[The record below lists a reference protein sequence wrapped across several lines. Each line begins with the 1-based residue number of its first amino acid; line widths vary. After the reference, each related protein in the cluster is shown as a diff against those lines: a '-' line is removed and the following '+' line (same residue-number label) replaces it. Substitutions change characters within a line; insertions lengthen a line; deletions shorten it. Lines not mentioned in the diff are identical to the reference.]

1 MPLEDNINKLQ
12 PLKKLPANIGLMDAI
27 IMENEARHY
36 KTIKDFQVNTPI
48 SDLKFIT
55 ITIRPHVILCPS
67 GKKQTAKRQYLKVIN
82 SLTNYLD
89 NLTNDYVMIAEL
101 TKAGAIHFHA
111 IVNITDLFV
120 AVLTDSL
127 NSSKHFGNTQI
138 DKIDDSTHLH
148 NIRNYLLKDY
158 GKTFYVVNRLC
169 NHEDDT
175 IDIFTVKTIKKTKP
189 LNKSLEVYISHIQE
203 EDKQTNFQI
212 DFST

>member
-1 MPLEDNINKLQ
+1 MPLENNINLIDNITQLNTWKH
-12 PLKKLPANIGLMDAI
+12 ARI
-27 IMENEARHY
+27 IRE
-36 KTIKDFQVNTPI
+36 FQTHTALA
-48 SDLKFIT
+48 DLKFVT
-55 ITIRPHVILCPS
+55 ITIRPHIILCPS

-138 DKIDDSTHLH
+138 DCIEDLNHLN
-148 NIRNYLLKDY
+148 NIKNYLLKDY
-158 GKTFYVVNRLC
+158 AKTLYVVNRLC
-169 NHEDDT
+169 KHEDDV
-175 IDIFTVKTIKKTKP
+175 IDIFTVKTIKKIKP
-189 LNKSLEVYISHIQE
+189 LNKTLEDYISLNQE
-203 EDKQTNFQI
+203 EDKQTKFNI
-212 DFST
+212 DFSH